1 MRYIVLLISIFFLL
15 TTTLNSYGQL
25 KDAERAY
32 KGLRYADAIAYYEEV
47 LRRDSLPPD
56 AMARLADS
64 YDKTQQFDKALTWY
78 DKLLSANTIDTG
90 HRYRYGQLLA
100 MHSRYKDAAAQYKRF
115 LLNSKPD
122 AQLEKTI
129 AFYENGVDDLYKDTL
144 NWQTLLLNI
153 NSGYADFSPV
163 AYGAGLVFVSDRPR
177 IKVFRETNGW
187 TGGDFLT
194 LFRIV
199 DTARVKDVSLRS
211 PELEQVL
218 SYASKDVRN
227 VDSKRESIGDSK
239 RVTVNPQA
247 TFVAVPNQL
256 SREMVTPFNTKLNK
270 RFHEG
275 PVSFNSTW
283 DSIIVTYNE
292 PAKGKGN
299 ISRLKL
305 QTYVMRHGDWIR
317 QPEFPHNS
325 KEYNVGQPA
334 LHPNGQVLFFTSD
347 MPGGAGGKDIY
358 FCRKS
363 GDNWGLPVNAGPMV
377 NTNGNEMFPYISP
390 SGKLYFSSDK
400 WPGLGGLDIFSV
412 NLDSAYKAIDMPKN
426 EGAPLNSPRN
436 DFGLLLEQ
444 GGNKGYF
451 SSDRRGN
458 DDIYLFQRI
467 YPSMGRK

>member
-1 MRYIVLLISIFFLL
+1 MRYISLLTLTFFLI
-15 TTTLNSYGQL
+15 TISLNSYGQL
-25 KDAERAY
+25 KEAERAY
-32 KGLRYADAIAYYEEV
+32 KGLRYADAIAYYEEA
-47 LRRDSLPPD
+47 LTKDSLTPD
-56 AMARLADS
+56 AMLKLADS
-64 YDKTQQFDKALTWY
+64 YDRTQQFDKALNWY
-78 DKLLSANTIDTG
+78 DKLLTTNAVNAG

-100 MHSRYKDAAAQYKRF
+100 MHGRYKDAAAQYKRV
-115 LLNSKPD
+115 LSDGKQD

-129 AFYENGVDDLYKDTL
+129 SLYENGVDDLYKDTL
-144 NWQTLLLNI
+144 NWQYLLLNI

-163 AYGAGLVFVSDRPR
+163 AYGTGLVFVSDRPR

-194 LFRIV
+194 IYRVV
-199 DTARVKDVSLRS
+199 DTARVKDASLRT

-218 SYASKDVRN
+218 SYASKDLRN
-227 VDSKRESIGDSK
+227 VDSRKETSGDSK
-239 RVTVNPQA
+239 RITVNPQS
-247 TFVAVPNQL
+247 TFVPVPNQL

-275 PVSFNSTW
+275 PVAFSRRG

-292 PAKGKGN
+292 PLKGGTDT
-299 ISRLKL
+299 SRLKL
-305 QTYVMRHGDWIR
+305 QTYVMRNGNWIR
-317 QPEFPHNS
+317 QPAFPYNS
-325 KEYNVGQPA
+325 RNYSVGQPA
-334 LHPNGQVLFFTSD
+334 LHPDGQVLFFTSD

-358 FCRKS
+358 YCRKS
-363 GDNWGLPVNAGPMV
+363 GDNWGAPINAGPNV
-377 NTNGNEMFPYISP
+377 NTSGNEMFPYIAP

-412 NLDSAYKAIDMPKN
+412 TLDSACKAVEQPHN

-458 DDIYLFQRI
+458 DDIYLLQRI
-467 YPSMGRK
+467 YPSIGRK